1 MVGVLPVW
9 KIFISFSLSPIVI
22 LILPSGQ
29 YPEVFV
35 ASLESLDSFLIDHT
49 LKCNRG
55 GFFPNR
61 APFVLYKIGSPM
73 SLFGLSNMEGFR
85 IVTEVGSQPITKSS
99 SGLLAFK
106 AEFII
111 LMDIKAMMPP
121 SIGIRSSYQLFIHS
135 PLSNSEQNENSYP

>member
-1 MVGVLPVW
+1 
-9 KIFISFSLSPIVI
+9 
-22 LILPSGQ
+22 
-29 YPEVFV
+29 
-35 ASLESLDSFLIDHT
+35 
-49 LKCNRG
+49 
-55 GFFPNR
+55 
-61 APFVLYKIGSPM
+61 M